1 MIKVLPGIVLSAW
14 LLSGCGHTSPTSPN
28 SAVSVPHWVVDTHTE
43 GYITAVGF
51 APAQQGVFGPQ
62 QHRVAEM
69 AAMRA
74 FSQNQRVQVS
84 NTSTSVTVDGELV
97 DANSQTRLSA
107 ANPMDYSK
115 LTRLQTWVHPETQ
128 DLYVLFGIAE

>member
-1 MIKVLPGIVLSAW
+1 MIKPIGLFLVACT
-14 LLSGCGHTSPTSPN
+14 LLGCMSNNKATPTSL
-28 SAVSVPHWVVDTHTE
+28 VSIPQWVVDAQVD
-43 GYITAVGF
+43 GFVTAVGF
-51 APAQQGVFGPQ
+51 APAQQGVFGSQ

-84 NTSTSVTVDGELV
+84 NTSTSVSVDGQLV
-97 DANSQTRLSA
+97 DANNQTRLSA

-115 LTRLQTWVHPETQ
+115 LTQLQTWVHPETQ
-128 DLYVLFGIAE
+128 DLYVLFGIPE